1 MPWSN
6 VLIIITIEAVL
17 GFVCGKVLIPCFR
30 KFKTGKY
37 DIYIGDRFTK
47 DGSEPKFGGVIIA
60 ISLIMGAVLSIAFIS
75 SNLKTGAGNDGQ
87 KIISVI
93 IFSLSL
99 MAIGL
104 IDDWFSDVRKNALG
118 LRSGIKLMTEF
129 MICFCF
135 LLWLKIFCG
144 DSDTAILLPFRLG
157 YLDFKLFYY
166 PLTAFGM
173 TITINAVKLH
183 DCFGKD
189 TRNGTDGLCA
199 ITAMIFFLVF
209 AVCGN
214 ISDKLFLSA
223 LGYISAAAVMGFLF
237 WGMSPSKIYIGESGA
252 LLLGGLISALAVVS
266 QLHLLIF
273 MVGAVFFIDSFC
285 TLIQYSVFRKRKK
298 LIFKGVSLHNHW
310 KEKGFSDYKIIFIFS
325 CITVIGGI
333 AGMIF
338 TVYSTNF
345 SF

>member
-99 MAIGL
+99 MSIGL

-118 LRSGIKLMTEF
+118 LRSGIKLITEF

-144 DSDTAILLPFRLG
+144 DSDTGNTSSVSIGLFG
-157 YLDFKLFYY
+157 FKLFYY
-166 PLTAFGM
+166 PLTARR

-183 DCFGKD
+183 DCFGK
-189 TRNGTDGLCA
+189 TRETEQ
-199 ITAMIFFLVF
+199 TVF
-209 AVCGN
+209 V
-214 ISDKLFLSA
+214 
-223 LGYISAAAVMGFLF
+223 
-237 WGMSPSKIYIGESGA
+237 
-252 LLLGGLISALAVVS
+252 
-266 QLHLLIF
+266 
-273 MVGAVFFIDSFC
+273 
-285 TLIQYSVFRKRKK
+285 R
-298 LIFKGVSLHNHW
+298 
-310 KEKGFSDYKIIFIFS
+310 
-325 CITVIGGI
+325 
-333 AGMIF
+333 
-338 TVYSTNF
+338 
-345 SF
+345 